1 MKLIKLLRALSLSAL
16 AFVFCAD
23 ARAQSSPPSK
33 CVPPV
38 VAAPGASGPNI
49 FTEEQEA
56 FLGDALAERIQKDYR
71 LVEDEEVTGFLA
83 RVGQRLVEHLPLKQT
98 RLRFFVADLPD
109 VNAFVLPG
117 GRIYVG
123 RKLIAYARSEDEVA
137 AVISHELGHLAAH
150 EMSVDMTRLFKEVL
164 NVTQVG
170 DRRDVVEKYNQ
181 LMESFRLKPGA
192 FKRGDRERG
201 QVTADMIGF
210 YALVSA
216 GYDPAAE
223 ARFWDRITETKGK
236 TGGFFSDLFGTTR
249 PEEKRLREM
258 LKAASQLPPECVP
271 KREAAAD
278 EEFKRWQSS
287 IIAYTG
293 LGRRESLRGVL
304 SKTQLSPRLQNDIRR
319 LRFSPDGKY
328 VLAQDDSGMTVLTRE
343 PFAPLFR
350 AEAEEAR
357 AAHFTPDSQGFVFY
371 TDNLRV
377 ERWDIA
383 AQKQA
388 DVKEVIVRKGCLQT
402 AISPDGK
409 FLACFGPEFDLNLI
423 DVSTGQSVFRKKDFW
438 LPSYARGFGFLLQ
451 LFSVDKGSTDLGL
464 HVISM
469 AFSPDA
475 RYFVAAA
482 VSRGS
487 LDRFKSYVNTAALDL
502 TTMSKV
508 SLPDSL
514 ESLVSDEFTFV
525 GPGRVVGVN
534 PSNYRKSAMVSFPD
548 GKPLAEF
555 PLGGRLEGATRGDY
569 VFTRPFKEYA
579 VAVLDINKNVFSKVS
594 EKGAMDI
601 FGDEMVAELRNGEVG
616 LYKVEKSQLVAS
628 ALLPDSSL
636 GRLRV
641 AEMSPDMKLL
651 ALSTSSR
658 GGVWEISSG
667 RAALYLRGFSGAYLG
682 ANSHFYADFPKFE
695 AGGQTAE
702 RNVADFNLASGE
714 VAQGQKIDDDSA
726 RQTGPYFIRAKS
738 AKKGDDDARADVG
751 RNIILEIS
759 DARTLAPLWSKP
771 YPKESP
777 RVWVSPRQDTLALVW
792 DVTDDAAKDEI
803 KAEPKLAA
811 QLSAMKEK
819 EGDYLVEVLNAKDG
833 SRKGSLLIE
842 TGKGSFRLKHV
853 YAVGDRVVVTDN
865 LNRVLVYSLSTGE
878 QKGRA
883 FGNYAAVSDELS
895 LMCVE
900 NERGKIAVYDLST
913 MEKRDELIFSHPVSM
928 LRFSGDGKR
937 LLVLTS
943 NQTVYVM
950 DAASLASPRAASN

>member
-1 MKLIKLLRALSLSAL
+1 MKIRKLLRALSGSAL
-16 AFVFCAD
+16 TLLLYAA
-23 ARAQSSPPSK
+23 AHAQSLPSK
-33 CVPPV
+33 CVPPL
-38 VAAPGASGPNI
+38 VAAPAASGPNI

-56 FLGDALAERIQKDYR
+56 FLGDAMAERIQKDYR

-83 RVGQRLVEHLPLKQT
+83 RIGQRLLEHLPLKQT
-98 RLRFFVADLPD
+98 RLRFFVVDLPD

-117 GRIYVG
+117 GRIYAS
-123 RKLIAYARSEDEVA
+123 RKLIAYARSEDELA

-150 EMSVDMTRLFKEVL
+150 ETAVDITRLFKEVL
-164 NVTQVG
+164 NVTEVG

-192 FKRGDRERG
+192 FKRGDREKG
-201 QVTADMIGF
+201 QVTADLIGF
-210 YALVSA
+210 YALTSA

-223 ARFWDRITETKGK
+223 ARFWDRITETKGR

-271 KREAAAD
+271 KRVASAD

-287 IIAYTG
+287 VVAYTG

-304 SKTQLSPRLQNDIRR
+304 SKTQLSPRLQSDIRR
-319 LRFSPDGKY
+319 LRFSPDGQY
-328 VLAQDDSGMTVLTRE
+328 VLAQDDSGVTVLTRE

-350 AEAEEAR
+350 AEAEDAR

-388 DVKEVIVRKGCLQT
+388 DVKEVIVRRGCLQT
-402 AISPDGK
+402 SISPDGK
-409 FLACFGPEFDLNLI
+409 YLACFGPEFDLNLV
-423 DVSTGQSVFRKKDFW
+423 DVSTGQSVLHKSDFW
-438 LPSYARGFGFLLQ
+438 HPTYAGAFAYW
-451 LFSVDKGSTDLGL
+451 LFTQGLDGTDAGL
-464 HVISM
+464 RFISM
-469 AFSPDA
+469 AFSPDG

-482 VSRGS
+482 VSGGT
-487 LDRFKSYVNTAALDL
+487 LDRFKTYVNSVALDL
-502 TTMSKV
+502 RTMSKV

-514 ESLVSDEFTFV
+514 ESLISDEFAFV
-525 GPGRVVGVN
+525 GPDRVVGVN
-534 PSNYRKSAMVSFPD
+534 PSNFRKSAMVTFPE

-569 VFTRPFKEYA
+569 VFTRPFKAFA

-616 LYKVEKSQLVAS
+616 LYKLEKSQLVAS
-628 ALLPDSSL
+628 AMLPDSSL

-641 AEMSPDMKLL
+641 AEMSPDTKLV
-651 ALSTSSR
+651 ALSTASR
-658 GGVWEISSG
+658 GGVWETSTG
-667 RAALYLRGFSGAYLG
+667 RAALYLRGFRGAYLG
-682 ANSHFYADFPKFE
+682 AGSHFYADFPKFE

-714 VAQGQKIDDDSA
+714 VAQGQKIEDDGA
-726 RQTGPYFIRAKS
+726 RQAGPYLITAKP
-738 AKKGDDDARADVG
+738 AKKGGDDSRPDLS
-751 RNIILEIS
+751 RNILLEIL

-777 RVWVSPRQDTLALVW
+777 RVWVAPRQDTLALVW
-792 DVTDDAAKDEI
+792 DVTAEAAKDGI
-803 KAEPKLAA
+803 KADPKLAA
-811 QLSAMKEK
+811 QLAAMKEK
-819 EGDYLVEVLNAKDG
+819 EGDYLVEILDAKDG
-833 SRKGSLLIE
+833 ARKGSLLIE
-842 TGKGSFRLKHV
+842 TGKGSFRLKHI
-853 YAVGDRVVVTDN
+853 YASGDRVVVTDN
-865 LNRVLVYSLSTGE
+865 LNRVLVYSLATGE

-883 FGNYAAVSDELS
+883 FGNYAAVSDALS

-913 MEKRDELIFSHPVSM
+913 MERRDELVFSNPVSM
-928 LRFSGDGKR
+928 LRFSEDGRR

-943 NQTVYVM
+943 NQAVYVL
-950 DAASLASPRAASN
+950 DAAALAGARAASN

>member
-1 MKLIKLLRALSLSAL
+1 MKISKLLRALSVSAL
-16 AFVFCAD
+16 TFVTYAG
-23 ARAQSSPPSK
+23 ANAQTLPPK
-33 CVPPV
+33 CVPPA
-38 VAAPGASGPNI
+38 VASPAASGPSI

-56 FLGDALAERIQKDYR
+56 FLGDAMAERMQKDYR
-71 LVEDEEVTGFLA
+71 LVEDEEVTGFLS
-83 RVGQRLVEHLPLKQT
+83 RVGQRLLEHLPLKQT

-137 AVISHELGHLAAH
+137 AVISHELGHLASH
-150 EMSVDMTRLFKEVL
+150 ETGVDMTRLFKEVL
-164 NVTQVG
+164 GVTQVG

-201 QVTADMIGF
+201 QVTADLIGF
-210 YALVSA
+210 YALASA

-271 KREAAAD
+271 KRAAEAD
-278 EEFKRWQSS
+278 EEFRRWQSS
-287 IIAYTG
+287 VVAYTG

-304 SKTQLSPRLQNDIRR
+304 SKTQLSPRLQSDIRR
-319 LRFSPDGKY
+319 LRFSPDGRY
-328 VLAQDDSGMTVLTRE
+328 VLAQDDSGVTILTRE

-350 AEAEEAR
+350 AEAEDAR

-388 DVKEVIVRKGCLQT
+388 DVKEVIVRRGCLQT
-402 AISPDGK
+402 SVSPDGK
-409 FLACFGPEFDLNLI
+409 YLACFGPEFDLNLI

-438 LPSYARGFGFLLQ
+438 HPSYARGFGLLLQ
-451 LFSVDKGSTDLGL
+451 LFTADTDSTDMGL

-475 RYFVAAA
+475 RYFVATA
-482 VSRGS
+482 VNSGS
-487 LDRFKSYVNTAALDL
+487 LDRFKTYINSAALDM
-502 TTMSKV
+502 TTLAKV
-508 SLPDSL
+508 SLPDAL
-514 ESLVSDEFTFV
+514 ESLISEEFAFV

-534 PSNYRKSAMVSFPD
+534 PSNYRKSAMMSFPD

-569 VFTRPFKEYA
+569 VFTRPFKEFA
-579 VAVLDINKNVFSKVS
+579 VAVLDVNKSVFSKVS

-601 FGDEMVAELRNGEVG
+601 YGDEMVAELRNGEVG
-616 LYKVEKSQLVAS
+616 LYKLEKSQLVAS
-628 ALLPDSSL
+628 AVLPDSSL

-641 AEMSPDMKLL
+641 AEMSPDMKLV

-658 GGVWEISSG
+658 GGVWETSTG
-667 RAALYLRGFSGAYLG
+667 RAALYLRGFRGAYLG
-682 ANSHFYADFPKFE
+682 AGSHFYADFPKFE

-702 RNVADFNLASGE
+702 RNVADFNLASGD
-714 VAQGQKIDDDSA
+714 VVQGQKIEDDGA
-726 RQTGPYFIRAKS
+726 RQAGPFLIRARP
-738 AKKGDDDARADVG
+738 ARKGDDGARPDVS

-777 RVWVSPRQDTLALVW
+777 RAWVSPRHDTLALVW
-792 DVTDDAAKDEI
+792 DVTDEAAKDEMR
-803 KAEPKLAA
+803 AEPKLAA
-811 QLSAMKEK
+811 QLAAMKEK
-819 EGDYLVEVLNAKDG
+819 EGDYLVEVLDAKDG

-853 YAVGDRVVVTDN
+853 YASGDRVVVTDN
-865 LNRVLVYSLSTGE
+865 LNRVLVYSLATGE

-883 FGNYAAVSDELS
+883 FGDYAAVSDALS

-913 MEKRDELIFSHPVSM
+913 MEKRDELVFSNPVSM
-928 LRFSGDGKR
+928 LRFSGDGRR

-943 NQTVYVM
+943 NQTVYVI
-950 DAASLASPRAASN
+950 DAAALAGAPAGSN

>member
-1 MKLIKLLRALSLSAL
+1 MTNRKLLCALSLSAL
-16 AFVFCAD
+16 ILFLHAA
-23 ARAQSSPPSK
+23 ARAQTPPK
-33 CVPPV
+33 CVPPE
-38 VAAPGASGPNI
+38 VAASGPSGPNI

-56 FLGDALAERIQKDYR
+56 FLGDAMAERIQKDYR
-71 LVEDEEVTGFLA
+71 LVEDEEVTGFLS
-83 RVGQRLVEHLPLKQT
+83 RVGQRLMEHLPLRQT
-98 RLRFFVADLPD
+98 RLRFFVVDLPD

-117 GRIYVG
+117 GRVYVG
-123 RKLIAYARSEDEVA
+123 RKLIAYARGEDELA
-137 AVISHELGHLAAH
+137 AVISHELGHLASH
-150 EMSVDMTRLFKEVL
+150 ETAVDMTRLFREVL
-164 NVTQVG
+164 GVTQVG

-181 LMESFRLKPGA
+181 LMESFKLKPGA

-216 GYDPAAE
+216 GYDTAAE

-258 LKAASQLPPECVP
+258 LKAAQQLPPECVP
-271 KREAAAD
+271 KRVAAAD
-278 EEFKRWQSS
+278 DEFKRWQSS
-287 IIAYTG
+287 VIAYAG
-293 LGRRESLRGVL
+293 LGRRESLHGVL

-319 LRFSPDGKY
+319 LRFSPDGRY
-328 VLAQDDSGMTVLTRE
+328 VLAQDDSGVTVLTRE

-357 AAHFTPDSQGFVFY
+357 AAQFTPDSKGLVFY
-371 TDNLRV
+371 TSNLRV
-377 ERWDIA
+377 ERWDIEE
-383 AQKQA
+383 QRQE
-388 DVKEVIVRKGCLQT
+388 DVKEVVVRKGCLQT
-402 AISPDGK
+402 ALSPDGK
-409 FLACFGPEFDLNLI
+409 YLACFGPEFDLNLI

-438 LPSYARGFGFLLQ
+438 LPSYARGFGLLMQ
-451 LFSVDKGSTDLGL
+451 LPTADTDSTDLGL
-464 HVISM
+464 HAISM

-475 RYFVAAA
+475 RYFAAGA
-482 VSRGS
+482 VSRGT
-487 LDRFKSYVNTAALDL
+487 LDRLKTYNSTAALDL
-502 TTMSKV
+502 STMSKV

-514 ESLVSDEFTFV
+514 ESLISEEFAFV

-534 PSNYRKSAMVSFPD
+534 PSNYRKSAMVTFPE
-548 GKPLAEF
+548 GRPLAEF

-579 VAVLDINKNVFSKVS
+579 VAVLDVNKNAFSKVS

-601 FGDEMVAELRNGEVG
+601 YDDQMVAELRNGEVG
-616 LYKVEKSQLVAS
+616 LYKVEKSQIVDS
-628 ALLPDSSL
+628 TVLPDSSL

-641 AEMSPDMKLL
+641 AEMSPDMKLV
-651 ALSTSSR
+651 ALSTSTR
-658 GGVWEISSG
+658 GGVWEVSTG
-667 RAALYLRGFSGAYLG
+667 RAALYLRGFRGAYLG
-682 ANSHFYADFPKFE
+682 ADSHFYADFPKFE

-714 VAQGQKIDDDSA
+714 VAQGQKIESDAA
-726 RQTGPYFIRAKS
+726 RQAGPYLINMKP
-738 AKKGDDDARADVG
+738 AKKGDDDERPDV
-751 RNIILEIS
+751 RKNVVLEIS
-759 DARTLAPLWSKP
+759 DARTLAPIWSKP

-777 RVWVSPRQDTLALVW
+777 RVWVSPRVETFALVW

-803 KAEPKLAA
+803 KADAKLAA

-819 EGDYLVEVLNAKDG
+819 EGDYLVEILDAKDG

-842 TGKGSFRLKHV
+842 TGKGSFRLKNI
-853 YAVGDRVVVTDN
+853 YAAGDRVVVTDN
-865 LNRVLVYSLSTGE
+865 LNRVLVYSLATGE

-883 FGNYAAVSDELS
+883 FGNYAAISEALS

-913 MEKRDELIFSHPVSM
+913 MEKRDELVFSHPISM
-928 LRFSGDGKR
+928 LRFSADGKR

-943 NQTVYVM
+943 NQTVYVL
-950 DAASLASPRAASN
+950 DAAALARANAASN